1 MKKSIL
7 SLAMLVGM
15 SGAANAEES
24 KEASADMPLHK
35 VEINEAPRTG
45 AVDEIV
51 QGSYKGINIEVVSH
65 QLHEYNFVSTED
77 SVKFE
82 NYVGQVARHH
92 GWPQE
97 VARDISSRAMVYTVV
112 KENTSMAGV
121 FAKTDKEF
129 ETRLGEDL
137 QYIEDNG
144 AEAYLQNRLGKDAE
158 NGKKSVSFD
167 EVRKNLSPVHE
178 TPSGIKYRTDGSKIA
193 FKGNVSGLQF
203 SKLMP
208 RYANSDSDKLDA
220 HGFYPTYRRSDGK
233 YQCGGSTGMTS
244 NLAQKKERQALQMLC
259 VQDEICKDMQRR
271 QSAGEELSVTE
282 TNFMKRHGQ
291 QLKKH
296 GLCHDGQG
304 NLVRTQQNNVKQKSR
319 SR

>member
-24 KEASADMPLHK
+24 KEVSADMPQHK
-35 VEINEAPRTG
+35 IEINEAPRTG

-51 QGSYKGINIEVVSH
+51 NGSYKGINIEVVSH
-65 QLHEYNFVSTED
+65 RLHEYNFVSAED
-77 SVKFE
+77 SVKFD
-82 NYVGQVARHH
+82 NYVGQVACRH

-112 KENTSMAGV
+112 KENTSMANV

-129 ETRLGEDL
+129 ETSLGEDL

-144 AEAYLQNRLGKDAE
+144 AEAYLQNRLGKDAS
-158 NGKKSVSFD
+158 GGGKSVSFD
-167 EVRKNLSPVHE
+167 EVRRNLSPVHE
-178 TPSGIKYRTDGSKIA
+178 TPSGIRYHAGGSKIA
-193 FKGNVSGLQF
+193 FEGSVSGLQA

-208 RYANSDSDKLDA
+208 RYVGSDSDKQDA
-220 HGFYPTYRRSDGK
+220 HGLFPTYRRPDGK

-244 NLAQKKERQALQMLC
+244 NLAQSKERHALQMLC

-282 TNFMKRHGQ
+282 TNFMQHHGQ

-304 NLVRTQQNNVKQKSR
+304 NLVRMQQNNIKQKSR
-319 SR
+319 GR